1 MTAGTR
7 GRVTAVTTTP
17 ANRVRL
23 MELGLL
29 VGTTVELVRIAPL
42 GDPLE
47 IRVRGYGLVLRR
59 QEADQI
65 WISPASTN

>member
-1 MTAGTR
+1 M
-7 GRVTAVTTTP
+7 TTTP

-47 IRVRGYGLVLRR
+47 IRVCGYGLVLRR